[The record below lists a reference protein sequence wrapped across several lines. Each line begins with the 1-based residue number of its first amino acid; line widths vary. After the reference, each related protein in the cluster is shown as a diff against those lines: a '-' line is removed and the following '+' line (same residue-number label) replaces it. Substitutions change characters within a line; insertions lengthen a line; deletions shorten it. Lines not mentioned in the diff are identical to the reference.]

1 MELTTLLLYVIAVS
15 AVMVTPGPSMLLA
28 LNNGAIHGMRI
39 ASYGFLG
46 AVLADL
52 LLIGAVGCGL
62 GALLQ
67 ASEQLFAVVKWG
79 GALYLVYLA
88 WVLWRAPVKALAVNA
103 TSAAAA
109 TGKTAFLR
117 SLMVGLSNPK
127 GLLFFSAF
135 LPQFIQPE
143 KPIAMQYLILALV
156 SAMIDCVMMTIYA
169 YGGRHAMRKFSA
181 NVMRW
186 VNRSCAG
193 MLGVLAVGVALYRR
207 SDVS

>member
-1 MELTTLLLYVIAVS
+1 MDITTLFLYVIAVS

-28 LNNGAIHGMRI
+28 LNNGATYGMRI
-39 ASYGFLG
+39 AGYGFLG

-88 WVLWRAPVKALAVNA
+88 YVLWRAPAKALSVSASA
-103 TSAAAA
+103 TVA

-135 LPQFIQPE
+135 LPQFIRPQEPV
-143 KPIAMQYLILALV
+143 AMQYMILALV
-156 SAMIDCVMMTIYA
+156 SAMIDCIMMTIYA
-169 YGGRHAMRKFSA
+169 WGGRHAMRKFSA

-193 MLGVLAVGVALYRR
+193 MLAVLAVGVALYRR
-207 SDVS
+207 SNLT